1 MSTTLI
7 VPGLKSSGP
16 SHWQTW
22 FEDHQPGT
30 VRVIQSDWKA
40 ANLPEWSQ
48 RVRRDISRN
57 PGQLFIVAHS
67 FGVLASI
74 QAAHDRDDRIAGAL
88 LVAPADPK
96 KFGVEDLIPRAQL
109 PFPAVVVAS
118 TTDPWMSLERAAQ
131 WADLW
136 GADFVN
142 LGDAGHI
149 NSESGFGPWP
159 EGLTLLDRLKRSA
172 ELRAL
177 QPDNDTIIPDVQLAR
192 AASLLRGAGWQ
203 VRAPHAQAA

>member
-7 VPGLKSSGP
+7 VPGLKSSGS

-22 FEDHQPGT
+22 IEDHQPGT
-30 VRVIQSDWKA
+30 VRVIQSDWNDA
-40 ANLPEWSQ
+40 HLPDWSQ

-57 PGQLFIVAHS
+57 PGRLFIVAHS
-67 FGVLASI
+67 FGVLASV
-74 QAAHDRDDRIAGAL
+74 QAAHDRADRIAGAL
-88 LVAPADPK
+88 LVAPADPE
-96 KFGVEDLIPRAQL
+96 KFGVEDNIPRTQL
-109 PFPAVVVAS
+109 PFPSVVVAS
-118 TTDPWMSLERAAQ
+118 TTDPWMSLERSAS
-131 WADLW
+131 WADVW

-159 EGLTLLDRLKRSA
+159 EGLMLLDRLKRSA
-172 ELRAL
+172 RLRNVQA
-177 QPDNDTIIPDVQLAR
+177 DNDSSIADAQLAH
-192 AASLLRGAGWQ
+192 AASLLRGAGWH